1 MKTQAVAHQVVP
13 ARISQ
18 SITVSVIVLALL
30 ALAACGSSNSTN
42 TQSTPTSP
50 APQIQST
57 PVQIN
62 VGDSP
67 SDRVMAFAMNITSM
81 SLNNSI
87 GSSTP
92 VISASTPMEMMRL
105 MGTMQPL
112 NVLSVIQGTYTG
124 ASITISSM
132 SVTYM
137 DPVSRTIVQK
147 TIAGPI
153 TTNIPFSSNLTLG
166 STPMVVSFDMDMAN
180 SIAID
185 GLGNVT
191 VTPAFRTIMNT
202 VGAGS
207 GHDPENGAMEHMVG
221 AVASTSGNN
230 FGFSMMQSAQTITF
244 TTNTSTQFQNMSG
257 MGMMSNGMLVMVEAM
272 LQADGSIQA
281 QKVEWFMGNG
291 GVMGDG
297 IVGNVTGTP
306 ATQIGMVVQNGSG
319 QGMMSSF
326 LSSSM
331 TANLTGSTAYQIDT
345 DGMDMSNLPFT
356 PTFDTSHMYPGEHVR
371 CVSNSGM
378 GTGGMGGMGGGGM
391 MGSMNASECDL
402 VQQGFSG
409 TVSNY
414 SSTGGQGTFTLTL
427 TSDSYF
433 ATMTGTTALTVY
445 QQPGT
450 ELYGLTSITNGQ
462 TVHVRGLM
470 FNDGGV
476 FRMVASRIM
485 NP

>member
-1 MKTQAVAHQVVP
+1 
-13 ARISQ
+13 
-18 SITVSVIVLALL
+18 
-30 ALAACGSSNSTN
+30 
-42 TQSTPTSP
+42 
-50 APQIQST
+50 
-57 PVQIN
+57 
-62 VGDSP
+62 
-67 SDRVMAFAMNITSM
+67 
-81 SLNNSI
+81 
-87 GSSTP
+87 
-92 VISASTPMEMMRL
+92 
-105 MGTMQPL
+105 
-112 NVLSVIQGTYTG
+112 
-124 ASITISSM
+124 
-132 SVTYM
+132 
-137 DPVSRTIVQK
+137 
-147 TIAGPI
+147 
-153 TTNIPFSSNLTLG
+153 
-166 STPMVVSFDMDMAN
+166 
-180 SIAID
+180 
-185 GLGNVT
+185 
-191 VTPAFRTIMNT
+191 
-202 VGAGS
+202 
-207 GHDPENGAMEHMVG
+207 
-221 AVASTSGNN
+221 
-230 FGFSMMQSAQTITF
+230 
-244 TTNTSTQFQNMSG
+244 
-257 MGMMSNGMLVMVEAM
+257 M

-291 GVMGDG
+291 GVIGDG

>member
-1 MKTQAVAHQVVP
+1 MKTQSVSDQAVLLKVS
-13 ARISQ
+13 RCIG
-18 SITVSVIVLALL
+18 VSVIMLALL
-30 ALAACGSSNSTN
+30 ALAACGGSTAMN
-42 TQSTPTSP
+42 NQQQTPPPP
-50 APQIQST
+50 APQST

-67 SDRVMAFAMNITSM
+67 SDRVMAFATNITSM
-81 SLNNSI
+81 SLSNSN

-92 VISASTPMEMMRL
+92 VVSASIPVEMMRL

-112 NVLSVIQGTYTG
+112 NVLSITQGTYTG
-124 ASITISSM
+124 ATITMSSM
-132 SVTYM
+132 SITYM
-137 DPVSRTIVQK
+137 DPASRTIVQK
-147 TIAGPI
+147 TVAGPI
-153 TTNIPFSSNLTLG
+153 TTTIPFSSNLTIG
-166 STPMVVSFDMDMAN
+166 STPMVLSFDMDMAN

-185 GLGNVT
+185 AMGNVT
-191 VTPAFRTIMNT
+191 VTPAFRTIMNA

-221 AVASTSGNN
+221 SVASTSGNN
-230 FGFSMMQSAQTITF
+230 FGLSMMQSAQPMTF
-244 TTNTSTQFQNMSG
+244 TTTTGTQFQNMSG
-257 MGMMSNGMLVMVEAM
+257 MGMMSNGLLVMVDAM
-272 LQADGSIQA
+272 LQSDGSIQA

-297 IVGNVTGTP
+297 IVGNVAGTP

-319 QGMMSSF
+319 QGMTSSF
-326 LSSSM
+326 LSNNA
-331 TANLTGSTAYQIDT
+331 TANLTGSTSYNIDT

-356 PTFDTSHMYPGEHVR
+356 PMFDANHMFPGEHVR
-371 CVSNSGM
+371 CVSNSSM
-378 GTGGMGGMGGGGM
+378 GSGGMGGMGGGGM

-409 TVSNY
+409 TVSGY
-414 SSTGGQGTFTLTL
+414 TSSGGQATFTLTMAP
-427 TSDSYF
+427 DSYF
-433 ATMTGTTALTVY
+433 ASVTGTTALVVY

-470 FNDGGV
+470 FNDAGT
-476 FRMVASRIM
+476 FRMVAGRIM